1 MKKMISFG
9 HIPLYAA
16 VCVLAMTFFFSGR
29 DSRADETAAQ
39 AYELRMRGKTDEAK
53 ALLERTVAENP
64 KNAAAYYELA
74 RTQLYMA
81 TGDPGKMGDYL
92 KEAQQS
98 IEQAIRNDPKNVI
111 YPYFMGHVAFFQ
123 TYISMSKD
131 QEEAKKNAERLC
143 GAFETALA
151 LKPDYPQA
159 MLYLVEIYRIIP
171 ENMGGNR
178 DKAEQCA
185 RKLEKVDEVYGA
197 KARSFLLLVQDSEN
211 KVDESKRAEKLI
223 GFWKDVL
230 AAHPKDAEA
239 LAEMGRAC
247 LGADKAAE
255 AASCFDEATRIE
267 PEKRILFLD
276 MGRSRSMY
284 YSMMK
289 EKNPEAAQQALSMA
303 ESYLG
308 KYLDAEPRIPLKAF
322 ALGIL
327 GRAKMQRNDQA
338 KSRELL
344 EQAQKLDPYYS
355 KAWGVPDPDLF
366 IPPGEISHS
375 HRYLFLP
382 Y

>member
-1 MKKMISFG
+1 M
-9 HIPLYAA
+9 
-16 VCVLAMTFFFSGR
+16 AMTVCFTGGE
-29 DSRADETAAQ
+29 SRADELAVR
-39 AYELRMRGKTDEAK
+39 AYELRMRGKADEAK
-53 ALLERTVAENP
+53 SLLEQAIAGNP
-64 KNAAAYYELA
+64 KNAAACYELA

-81 TGDPGKMGDYL
+81 TGDPEKMGDYL
-92 KEAQQS
+92 KGAQQS
-98 IEQAIRNDPKNVI
+98 IEQAKQNDPKNVI
-111 YPYFMGHVAFFQ
+111 YPFFEGHVAFFQ
-123 TYISMSKD
+123 TYISMSKNP
-131 QEEAKKNAERLC
+131 EEAKKNIERLC

-185 RKLEKVDEVYGA
+185 RKLEKVNEVYGA

-211 KVDESKRAEKLI
+211 KVDETKRAEKLI
-223 GFWKDVL
+223 GFWRDVL

-247 LGADKAAE
+247 LGADKAVE
-255 AASCFDEATRIE
+255 AAACFDEAARIA

-284 YSMMK
+284 SSMMK

-303 ESYLG
+303 ESYLA

-327 GRAKMQRNDQA
+327 GRASMQRSDQA
-338 KSRELL
+338 KYRELL